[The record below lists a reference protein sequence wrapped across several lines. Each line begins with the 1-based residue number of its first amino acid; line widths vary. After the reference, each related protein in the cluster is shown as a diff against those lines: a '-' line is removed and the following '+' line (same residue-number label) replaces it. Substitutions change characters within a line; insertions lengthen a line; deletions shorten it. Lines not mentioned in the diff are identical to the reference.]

1 MTNALY
7 FFKLYIDFKKCD
19 RPMDF
24 NTAEYT
30 KHSYVFSD
38 STLQPTIK
46 KLELVAFGYSI
57 QRVCTAIKIL
67 LLFLT
72 NLCDTGFS

>member
-1 MTNALY
+1 
-7 FFKLYIDFKKCD
+7 
-19 RPMDF
+19 MDF
-24 NTAEYT
+24 NATEYA

-46 KLELVAFGYSI
+46 KLELVTFGYSI
-57 QRVCTAIKIL
+57 QRVFTTIKIL

-72 NLCDTGFS
+72 NLCDTVFS